1 MNDIS
6 LIKVTRN
13 KGKDKQLVVHNP
25 TKYPL
30 IGKGKQG
37 AVFKLSEEHC
47 VKIFLKSK
55 DVKLEKE
62 VMIKF
67 QNFSFMPKFFECGP
81 NYIIM
86 EYIKGT
92 SLLEYLTKQG
102 KINESITKQ
111 LVSMIKEMKCL
122 GITNLDRHIGRHILV
137 NNHQVLKVIDH
148 ASSFERKPIP
158 VRLLCTLAKLDL
170 IKIFLQQVK
179 TLDSK
184 LYNEWNNYINNL
196 ASKK

>member
-1 MNDIS
+1 MNNIS
-6 LIKVTRN
+6 LIKVTR

-25 TKYPL
+25 TAYPL

-37 AVFKLSEEHC
+37 AVFKLSEELC
-47 VKIFLKSK
+47 VKVFLKPK
-55 DVKLEKE
+55 NVKLEKE

-67 QNFSFMPKFFECGP
+67 QNFSFMPKFFESGS

-86 EYIKGT
+86 EYIDGI

-102 KINESITKQ
+102 TINESITKQ
-111 LVSMIKEMKCL
+111 LVSMIKEMKYL

-137 NNHQVLKVIDH
+137 DEHQVSKVIDH

-170 IKIFLQQVK
+170 ITIFLQQVK
-179 TLDSK
+179 ILDSE
-184 LYNEWNNYINNL
+184 LYTEWNNYINKI
-196 ASKK
+196 SK